1 MAPHPLAPASISPRA
16 WPLLFAAW
24 LVSLLA
30 TSAALFIGE
39 VMGMMP
45 CVLCWYQRIAM
56 FPLVLLLGMA
66 LVQQQRALVLPSL
79 LLCLMGWVIASYHT
93 ALYWGWIDPTLAP
106 CGAGPSCT
114 QQVLQILGAVDLP
127 MLSWLTFTAIA
138 VLLFLSLKVSPND

>member
-1 MAPHPLAPASISPRA
+1 MRHAAPSPLPPRA
-16 WPLLFAAW
+16 WQPLFAAW
-24 LVSLLA
+24 LLSLLA
-30 TSAALFIGE
+30 TAGALFIGE

-66 LVQQQRALVLPSL
+66 MVQQQRALILPSL
-79 LLCLMGWVIASYHT
+79 LLCLIGWAMASYHT

-114 QQVLQILGAVDLP
+114 RQVLQILGAVDLP
-127 MLSWLTFTAIA
+127 MLSWLVFTAIA
-138 VLLFLSLKVSPND
+138 ALLFFSLKVSRDD